1 MVMNYEEQTRYID
14 AEIDAVCQ
22 RLIGEGMDEDL
33 IFATLLTLAA
43 YGFANMPDAPPM
55 AQVFRDTADELEAG
69 EFTYPSDAAPHQ
81 GRGGGRD
88 LKLPSS
94 VHPRRRHAHNFYAG
108 TEFQAESKKSRKTQT
123 RPHFSSENPRV
134 TKDQ

>member
-1 MVMNYEEQTRYID
+1 MVMSYEEQTRYID

-22 RLIGEGMDEDL
+22 RLIGEGIDEDL

-69 EFTYPSDAAPHQ
+69 EYTYPSDTLQTRRTP
-81 GRGGGRD
+81 RFTVIKGGGE
-88 LKLPSS
+88 
-94 VHPRRRHAHNFYAG
+94 V
-108 TEFQAESKKSRKTQT
+108 ES
-123 RPHFSSENPRV
+123 
-134 TKDQ
+134 